1 MVSSMRRDVTPEKL
15 RVFMREL
22 AAVARSPGKVY
33 FTGGAIRKMINY
45 LDRSLPGAELVQEG
59 LADLAAGRR
68 TELSLL
74 ALVAAP
80 RLRAL
85 GLTVPQIT
93 LPASP
98 EHLLYERIEERLGRG
113 AHSFYNS
120 LIRRIV
126 SYARALERERGR
138 LGLNSLS

>member
-1 MVSSMRRDVTPEKL
+1 
-15 RVFMREL
+15 
-22 AAVARSPGKVY
+22 
-33 FTGGAIRKMINY
+33 MINY

-59 LADLAAGRR
+59 LADLAAGRH

-85 GLTVPQIT
+85 GLTVPQMT

-98 EHLLYERIEERLGRG
+98 EHLLYERIEERLGSG